1 MVSEMH
7 PPHEAETP
15 EKILEAAKKHAE
27 KMRVAADDNLAKCV
41 DGGYKENEAVGA
53 LAIPGGHLGMA
64 MNLLALGY
72 TPQESFNMTYDF
84 LKNRGITFGW
94 HTDNH
99 EGHGET
105 IVGCGHCNA
114 AIKRGEEYGVSGEAV
129 KELLDIIRIEQQ
141 RGDKKMEC
149 VVLNRDHAE
158 KAILVVR
165 STDFTVKPWD
175 EKADIQYFIYDQ
187 SRHMLFLDELAEAY
201 DLDREQLQAVVEQ
214 QINATL
220 GLLGSSRGKPMIVVD
235 VSGDEAVVELLGYAP
250 VIE

>member
-1 MVSEMH
+1 MQQ
-7 PPHEAETP
+7 PHETETP
-15 EKILEAAKKHAE
+15 EKILLEAAKNHAE

-53 LAIPGGHLGMA
+53 LAIPGGHLGIA

-72 TPQESFNMTYDF
+72 SPQESFDMTYNF
-84 LKNRGITFGW
+84 LNDLGITFGW

-114 AIKRGEEYGVSGEAV
+114 AIKRGEEYGVDGEAV
-129 KELLDIIRIEQQ
+129 AELLDLIRTEQQ
-141 RGDKKMEC
+141 RGEKKMEC

-175 EKADIQYFIYDQ
+175 EEADIQYFIYDQ
-187 SRHMLFLDELAEAY
+187 ARHMLLLDELAEVY

-220 GLLGSSRGKPMIVVD
+220 GLLGSSRGKPMIAVD
-235 VSGDEAVVELLGYAP
+235 VSDGDAAVVAMLGYAP